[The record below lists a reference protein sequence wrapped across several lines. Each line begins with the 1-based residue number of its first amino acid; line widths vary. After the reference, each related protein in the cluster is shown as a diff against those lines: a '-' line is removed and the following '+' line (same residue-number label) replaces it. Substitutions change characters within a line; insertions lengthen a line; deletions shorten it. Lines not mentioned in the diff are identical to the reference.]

1 MKRFI
6 LNIAATVMISA
17 TLVGCCTGGRKNCC
31 EEEGTD
37 RAPGLF
43 ASREAPRGEVAVA
56 LPGVLRST
64 PASRSRDDSFPVR
77 SRSAVAPISPDDV
90 QDRDVETDRLAAVEK
105 KVTRLTSLLEALNE
119 KVNDKCK

>member
-6 LNIAATVMISA
+6 LNFAVTAVTSA
-17 TLVGCCTGGRKNCC
+17 TLVGCCTGGRNNCC
-31 EEEGTD
+31 EEEAD
-37 RAPGLF
+37 RSPGLF

-56 LPGVLRST
+56 LPGVLRAT
-64 PASRSRDDSFPVR
+64 PASRSPGESFPAR

-105 KVTRLTSLLEALNE
+105 KVTRLTNLIEALNE